1 MKMRIAEIMKP
12 VETIE
17 PGASLQQAAKRMR
30 HLDVGSIPVR
40 DGDRLV
46 GMITDRDIT
55 IRATAAGLDPVS
67 CRVDQ
72 AMTPRV
78 DCCLA
83 NVDVKSAA
91 RFMQAKQIRRLP
103 ILDERRRLIGTVALG
118 DLVAVLKAEDSGR
131 ALREI
136 SRRA

>member
-1 MKMRIAEIMKP
+1 MRIAEIMKP
-12 VETIE
+12 VVTIQ
-17 PGASLQQAAKRMR
+17 PGASLQEAAKRMR
-30 HLDVGSIPVR
+30 HLDVGSMPVC

-46 GMITDRDIT
+46 GILTDRDIT
-55 IRATAAGLDPVS
+55 VRATAAGLDPATS
-67 CRVDQ
+67 RVDQ

-78 DCCLA
+78 NCSLA
-83 NVDVKSAA
+83 NVDVKSAV

-103 ILDERRRLIGTVALG
+103 ILDERRRLIGTVALA